1 MWVRAH
7 AFITVCLHTQYCR
20 FHFRKLCW
28 SINTITVFD
37 NKLQFPE
44 MHWCR
49 WAGNWTSHLQT
60 QSTGEDAEDCCDY
73 LFKIVLIGDSNVG
86 KTCVIHSF
94 SSGVFSDSQHNTI
107 GVDFT
112 VRTIDIDGK
121 KVKMQVW
128 DTAGQERF
136 RTITQ
141 SYYRSAHG
149 AMIAYDL
156 TRRPTF
162 ESLPH
167 WIQGVEQ
174 YGAANVVFV
183 LIGNKCDLESQRQVL
198 FEDACTLAEKK
209 GALAALETSAKHY
222 HNIEE
227 AFELMARELI
237 IRHGGI
243 VHQDNQSDSPRV
255 FLHSD
260 SHPVEEGGLPEK
272 KSCDC

>member
-1 MWVRAH
+1 MGHDLRV
-7 AFITVCLHTQYCR
+7 FIA
-20 FHFRKLCW
+20 
-28 SINTITVFD
+28 
-37 NKLQFPE
+37 E
-44 MHWCR
+44 M
-49 WAGNWTSHLQT
+49 
-60 QSTGEDAEDCCDY
+60 QSTGLDDEDRCNF
-73 LFKIVLIGDSNVG
+73 LFKIILIGDSNVG

-94 SSGVFSDSQHNTI
+94 TSGLFRDSQHNTI

-121 KVKMQVW
+121 RVKMQVW

-149 AMIAYDL
+149 AMIVYDL

-183 LIGNKCDLESQRQVL
+183 LIGNKCDLEAQRQVL
-198 FEDACTLAEKK
+198 FEDACTLAERT
-209 GALAALETSAKHY
+209 GALAALETSAKQH

-237 IRHGGI
+237 VRHGGI
-243 VHQDNQSDSPRV
+243 VHPDSQSDSPTV
-255 FLHSD
+255 LLHSD
-260 SHPVEEGGLPEK
+260 SHPVHEGEHLEK
-272 KSCDC
+272 RACDC